1 MGDEIKDGDTVKLS
15 AKVAIWI
22 SAALLYACEAA
33 PLFFRI
39 KNGGGFMVTL
49 VIGVFISAAGI
60 VIEALADHQKQVEKR
75 YFPNQYVSS
84 GLFSIVRCPNYFGE
98 LLMWT
103 GVFISGFGA
112 CYGFCQWLAALVGY
126 IGIVYVMFSGARRLE
141 LRQERTYGSD
151 PGYRKYASTTPLMI
165 PFVPIYSV
173 KDISWLVA

>member
-15 AKVAIWI
+15 AKAAIWI

-39 KNGGGFMVTL
+39 KNGGGLMVTL

-112 CYGFCQWLAALVGY
+112 CHGFCQ
-126 IGIVYVMFSGARRLE
+126 
-141 LRQERTYGSD
+141 
-151 PGYRKYASTTPLMI
+151 
-165 PFVPIYSV
+165 
-173 KDISWLVA
+173 